1 MKTDDLNLN
10 ALNTLNARNIKSFVE
25 EHKMVIAALGGIT
38 VGIGLAALL
47 GNEKAKNILRSL
59 GTTLVNVSGKFV
71 NDLGGYKQLVS
82 PLFAKSD
89 VQGL

>member
-1 MKTDDLNLN
+1 MKDDVLNV
-10 ALNTLNARNIKSFVE
+10 NTLNTKNIKSFVE

-38 VGIGLAALL
+38 VGIALAALL
-47 GNEKAKNILRSL
+47 GNEKAKNILRSM
-59 GTTLVNVSGKFV
+59 GTAIVNVSGKFV
-71 NDLGGYKQLVS
+71 NDLGGYKQLVA

>member
-1 MKTDDLNLN
+1 MKDDVLN
-10 ALNTLNARNIKSFVE
+10 LNTLNTRNIKSFVE

-59 GTTLVNVSGKFV
+59 GT
-71 NDLGGYKQLVS
+71 D
-82 PLFAKSD
+82 AC
-89 VQGL
+89 

>member
-1 MKTDDLNLN
+1 MKHDVLT
-10 ALNTLNARNIKSFVE
+10 LNTLNTRNIKSFVE

>member
-1 MKTDDLNLN
+1 MKQEILNLN
-10 ALNTLNARNIKSFVE
+10 TKNVKSFIE

-38 VGIGLAALL
+38 VGIALAGLL
-47 GNEKAKNILRSL
+47 GNEKAKNLLRTM
-59 GTTLVNVSGKFV
+59 GNTLVNVSGKFV
-71 NDLGGYKQLVS
+71 NDLGGYKQLVT

>member
-1 MKTDDLNLN
+1 MKQDVLN
-10 ALNTLNARNIKSFVE
+10 LNTLNARNIKSFVE

-71 NDLGGYKQLVS
+71 DDLGGYKQLVS

>member
-1 MKTDDLNLN
+1 MKTDVLN
-10 ALNTLNARNIKSFVE
+10 LNTLNARSIKSFVE

-47 GNEKAKNILRSL
+47 GNEKAKNILRSM
-59 GTTLVNVSGKFV
+59 GTAIVNVSGKFV
-71 NDLGGYKQLVS
+71 NDLGSYKQLVS

>member
-1 MKTDDLNLN
+1 MKKDVLN
-10 ALNTLNARNIKSFVE
+10 LNTLNAKNIKSFVE

-47 GNEKAKNILRSL
+47 GNEKAKHLLRSL
-59 GTTLVNVSGKFV
+59 GNTLVNVSGKFV
-71 NDLGGYKQLVS
+71 NDLGGYKQLVL
-82 PLFAKSD
+82 PLFAKND

>member
-1 MKTDDLNLN
+1 MKQDVLN
-10 ALNTLNARNIKSFVE
+10 LNTLNARNIKSFVE

>member
-1 MKTDDLNLN
+1 MKQDVLN
-10 ALNTLNARNIKSFVE
+10 LNTLNTRNIRSFVE

-47 GNEKAKNILRSL
+47 GNEKAKNILRTM
-59 GTTLVNVSGKFV
+59 GTAIVNVSGKFV

>member
-1 MKTDDLNLN
+1 MKQDVLD
-10 ALNTLNARNIKSFVE
+10 LNTLNARNIKSFVE

-59 GTTLVNVSGKFV
+59 GTTIVNVSGKFV

>member
-1 MKTDDLNLN
+1 MKQEVLNLKT
-10 ALNTLNARNIKSFVE
+10 LNTSNIKSFVE

-47 GNEKAKNILRSL
+47 GNEKAKNLLRSL
-59 GTTLVNVSGKFV
+59 GTAVVNVSGKFV
-71 NDLGGYKQLVS
+71 NDLGGYKQLVA
-82 PLFAKSD
+82 PLFAKND

>member
-1 MKTDDLNLN
+1 MKHDVLT
-10 ALNTLNARNIKSFVE
+10 LNTLNTRNIKSFVE

-47 GNEKAKNILRSL
+47 GNEKAKNILRTM
-59 GTTLVNVSGKFV
+59 GTAIVNVSGKFA

>member
-1 MKTDDLNLN
+1 MKQDVLD
-10 ALNTLNARNIKSFVE
+10 LNTLNARNIKSFVE